1 MDIHE
6 NEDHLGENEPMTPE
20 QQVLEETPESDESIP
35 EIVAETEPVVE
46 TEETEDPVEVEE
58 VSQAE
63 QPENPE
69 SDGSIPEVLAES
81 EPVVETEETED
92 SAEVEEV
99 SQEEQPET
107 PESDGSVP
115 EVLAETEPVVETEEI
130 EDPVE
135 VEEVS
140 LAEQPETPESETTA
154 VEAEEAPEIESE
166 VGDLLEEVEPALD
179 ENVVAEEEPLPE
191 IEVEADEGEPEPEEI
206 GDSED
211 VQQEELPPDPY
222 AAVSVSEEPIKE
234 PEDGRAW
241 YVVHCYSGNED
252 KVRHNIMQRIES
264 MSMDDLI
271 FDVVVPTEDEVNIK
285 NGERQTVEKKVFPG
299 YILVNMILTE
309 ESWYMVR
316 NTPGVTGFVGMG
328 NDPTPLQPEEV
339 ARILKRMESES
350 PRINVT
356 FRPGERVRIV
366 DGPFED
372 FYGKVAEID
381 MERATVRVMVNFFG
395 RETPV
400 ELDFLQVEPA

>member
-1 MDIHE
+1 MDINE
-6 NEDHLGENEPMTPE
+6 NEEQQLEMDPQEGENPAPE
-20 QQVLEETPESDESIP
+20 ENLDTSDVGEELQPAP
-35 EIVAETEPVVE
+35 AVE
-46 TEETEDPVEVEE
+46 EVEE
-58 VSQAE
+58 
-63 QPENPE
+63 E
-69 SDGSIPEVLAES
+69 SDL
-81 EPVVETEETED
+81 VEDVTEED
-92 SAEVEEV
+92 
-99 SQEEQPET
+99 
-107 PESDGSVP
+107 
-115 EVLAETEPVVETEEI
+115 EPA
-130 EDPVE
+130 
-135 VEEVS
+135 
-140 LAEQPETPESETTA
+140 L
-154 VEAEEAPEIESE
+154 EAEE
-166 VGDLLEEVEPALD
+166 VVEEDDSLI
-179 ENVVAEEEPLPE
+179 EEEILE
-191 IEVEADEGEPEPEEI
+191 EADEKTEVDLPDDESGAEMDDLPEAEI
-206 GDSED
+206 
-211 VQQEELPPDPY
+211 QEELDSQEPEDLEPGSDIEEEETAPDPY
-222 AAVSVSEEPIKE
+222 ASVTVQEEAIQE
-234 PEDGRAW
+234 PDDDRAW

-328 NDPTPLQPEEV
+328 NDPTPLMPEEV

-356 FRPGERVRIV
+356 FRAGERVRIV

-400 ELDFLQVEPA
+400 ELDFLQVEQA

>member
-1 MDIHE
+1 MDNNA
-6 NEDHLGENEPMTPE
+6 NEDQMQELEPLSSDPQPAPE
-20 QQVLEETPESDESIP
+20 PE
-35 EIVAETEPVVE
+35 ETEPVEELVQEDVPSPAEAEEVAEAQDDEAEESLVE
-46 TEETEDPVEVEE
+46 EPVEILEDLPVIEE
-58 VSQAE
+58 A
-63 QPENPE
+63 
-69 SDGSIPEVLAES
+69 
-81 EPVVETEETED
+81 
-92 SAEVEEV
+92 
-99 SQEEQPET
+99 
-107 PESDGSVP
+107 
-115 EVLAETEPVVETEEI
+115 EEI
-130 EDPVE
+130 EEVTEVAPEAETADTSESEEDLDLDAAEVDSEDAESDAEELEIPAPAIDLDRYQLPVE
-135 VEEVS
+135 EE
-140 LAEQPETPESETTA
+140 
-154 VEAEEAPEIESE
+154 EE
-166 VGDLLEEVEPALD
+166 
-179 ENVVAEEEPLPE
+179 EEEPS
-191 IEVEADEGEPEPEEI
+191 ITYHEP
-206 GDSED
+206 D
-211 VQQEELPPDPY
+211 VD
-222 AAVSVSEEPIKE
+222 
-234 PEDGRAW
+234 DGRAW
-241 YVVHCYSGNED
+241 YVIHCYSGNED

-299 YILVNMILTE
+299 YILVYMVLTE

-372 FYGKVAEID
+372 FYGKVSEID

-400 ELDFLQVEPA
+400 ELDFLQVEEA

>member
-6 NEDHLGENEPMTPE
+6 NEE
-20 QQVLEETPESDESIP
+20 QLEELEPLEVAAETAAESSDELP
-35 EIVAETEPVVE
+35 AAAAEELVDSPDQE
-46 TEETEDPVEVEE
+46 SPADDQQEGEESQDEQHSGERAEEQISAELDEETEL
-58 VSQAE
+58 
-63 QPENPE
+63 
-69 SDGSIPEVLAES
+69 VLDES
-81 EPVVETEETED
+81 E
-92 SAEVEEV
+92 
-99 SQEEQPET
+99 EQ
-107 PESDGSVP
+107 
-115 EVLAETEPVVETEEI
+115 
-130 EDPVE
+130 
-135 VEEVS
+135 
-140 LAEQPETPESETTA
+140 
-154 VEAEEAPEIESE
+154 
-166 VGDLLEEVEPALD
+166 LLD
-179 ENVVAEEEPLPE
+179 
-191 IEVEADEGEPEPEEI
+191 DEI
-206 GDSED
+206 GGASESVVKKGSD
-211 VQQEELPPDPY
+211 PEYPDPY
-222 AAVSVSEEPIKE
+222 RTKPVAEPAKD
-234 PEDGRAW
+234 DGRVW

-372 FYGKVAEID
+372 FYGKVSEID
-381 MERATVRVMVNFFG
+381 MDRATVRVMVNFFG

-400 ELDFLQVEPA
+400 ELDFLQVEEA

>member
-20 QQVLEETPESDESIP
+20 QQVLDETPD
-35 EIVAETEPVVE
+35 
-46 TEETEDPVEVEE
+46 
-58 VSQAE
+58 
-63 QPENPE
+63 
-69 SDGSIPEVLAES
+69 
-81 EPVVETEETED
+81 
-92 SAEVEEV
+92 
-99 SQEEQPET
+99 
-107 PESDGSVP
+107 SDGSVP

-130 EDPVE
+130 LDPLEVEEISQAEQTEAPENDGNVPEGVAETEPVVETEEILDPVE

-140 LAEQPETPESETTA
+140 QAEQTETPESDGSIPEVLAEAETV
-154 VEAEEAPEIESE
+154 VETEEILDSVEVEEVSQAAIEDEEAPEIESE
-166 VGDLLEEVEPALD
+166 VEDILEEEELPLD
-179 ENVVAEEEPLPE
+179 EDAVIEEESLPE
-191 IEVEADEGEPEPEEI
+191 IEVEDDEGEPEPEGI
-206 GDSED
+206 DDMED

-222 AAVSVSEEPIKE
+222 AAVTVSEEPVKE
-234 PEDGRAW
+234 PDDDRAW

-356 FRPGERVRIV
+356 FRSGERVRIV